1 MGLENY
7 KPIIVMVG
15 CQFLYAGVTLS
26 GRAALLQDFSSR
38 VFVVYRQF
46 TAFLLI
52 APFAFFS
59 RYAMLYIVS
68 SIFLIIEEFKF
79 I

>member
-7 KPIIVMVG
+7 KAIIVMVG
-15 CQFLYAGVTLS
+15 CQFIYGGVTVS

-38 VFVVYRQF
+38 VFVVYRQS

-52 APFAFFS
+52 APLAFYS
-59 RYAMLYIVS
+59 RYLSFY
-68 SIFLIIEEFKF
+68 
-79 I
+79 